1 MKFLHTA
8 DWHIGKELG
17 GYSLLAEQQVAYQ
30 QIRDLAIQE
39 KVDGVIIAGD
49 LYDRGIAPI
58 SAVNSLESMLKDLN
72 ITFEMPVYAV
82 SGNHDG
88 ATRLGAGREWREKS
102 QLYLNTTLADAFT
115 PIETKDT
122 QVFLLPFIEP
132 STARVHYGI
141 TEDETAQY
149 QTINQVM
156 PRIVNEMVAK
166 FKPAMNHVLVTHY
179 YVVGSK
185 NQDYEFTSETN
196 SQVGGLRGL
205 DDQLF
210 KDFDYVA
217 LGHLH
222 LKQASPSD
230 VVQYSGSPI
239 KFNTKEAQSEKGVYL
254 VEINDHQVKTK
265 WQPLVP
271 KKDLILLTG
280 TFDELVTPSF
290 YQQYERAHK
299 NYFSIKIKGPVTSP
313 NARAMLA
320 EIYGDVVEVQYDLPK
335 LMQSETSIPEISDDN
350 ESDDKMIANFYEFVT
365 GEQLNDNQK
374 KLIDETLSDL
384 HQQEEDN

>member
-17 GYSLLAEQQVAYQ
+17 GYSLLAEQQTAYQ
-30 QIRDLAIQE
+30 QIRDLAVKE
-39 KVDGVIIAGD
+39 EVDGVIIAGD

-58 SAVNSLESMLKDLN
+58 SAVNSLEGMLKDLN
-72 ITFEMPVYAV
+72 ITFKMPIYAV

-88 ATRLGAGREWREKS
+88 ATRLGAGREWREKN
-102 QLYLNTTLADAFT
+102 QLYLNTTLADAFK
-115 PIETKDT
+115 PIETQDT
-122 QVFLLPFIEP
+122 QIFLLPFIEP
-132 STARVHYGI
+132 SMARVYYSI
-141 TEDETAQY
+141 TEDEASQY

-156 PRIVNEMVAK
+156 PRIVSEMVAQ
-166 FKPAMNHVLVTHY
+166 FKPEMNHVLVTHY

-210 KDFDYVA
+210 QDFDYVA

-222 LKQASPSD
+222 LRQASPSD

-239 KFNTKEAQSEKGVYL
+239 KFNTKEAQSEKGVYI
-254 VEINDHQVKTK
+254 VEIKNHQVRTS
-265 WQPLVP
+265 WHPLLP

-280 TFDELVTPSF
+280 TFEQLIDADF
-290 YQQYERAHK
+290 YQQYERGHK
-299 NYFSIKIKGPVTSP
+299 NYFSIKIQGHVTAT
-313 NARAMLA
+313 NARAMLT

-335 LMQSETSIPEISDDN
+335 LVQNRQDIREIKADDGN
-350 ESDDKMIANFYEFVT
+350 DDVMIANFYQFVT
-365 GEQLNDNQK
+365 GKQLNNNQK
-374 KLIDETLSDL
+374 KLIDDTLSQL
-384 HQQEEDN
+384 HQQEEEN

>member
-72 ITFEMPVYAV
+72 ITFKMPVYAV

-280 TFDELVTPSF
+280 TFDELVIPSF